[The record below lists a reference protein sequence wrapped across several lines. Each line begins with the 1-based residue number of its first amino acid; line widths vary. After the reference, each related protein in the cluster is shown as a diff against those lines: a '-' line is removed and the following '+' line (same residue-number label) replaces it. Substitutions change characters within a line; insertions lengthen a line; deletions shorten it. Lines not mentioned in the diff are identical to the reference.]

1 MYTGEVVLGTEGK
14 DTLDTT
20 QLFYYTEHPSNVKTF
35 FIESFPMEEL
45 EQKEPFEIKALC
57 GEFQSDVGSAY
68 NKYLD
73 KRFEVTGVVKTVG
86 PDVHNKPSIELTD
99 KDGREC
105 YALCIFPERYHP
117 NDILSGTPSFS
128 WHEESHVYGCVIVQK
143 IESKYNMMIP
153 SVFQFLFKRRVSI

>member
-1 MYTGEVVLGTEGK
+1 MSFILSSNYQTFKKKARLKVWASHVACKKMGSI
-14 DTLDTT
+14 TLRVKHDWATSLS
-20 QLFYYTEHPSNVKTF
+20 LFTF
-35 FIESFPMEEL
+35 MHWRRKWQPLRCSCL
-45 EQKEPFEIKALC
+45 ENPRDGVGGGAAGGAAIC
-57 GEFQSDVGSAY
+57 GVAQSRTRLKWLSSSM
-68 NKYLD
+68 L
-73 KRFEVTGVVKTVG
+73 
-86 PDVHNKPSIELTD
+86 
-99 KDGREC
+99 

>member
-14 DTLDTT
+14 GTLDTT

-105 YALCIFPERYHP
+105 YALCIFPSD
-117 NDILSGTPSFS
+117 DIYDTVKVGDTVTVSANFLVMTN
-128 WHEESHVYGCVIVQK
+128 WYGVVMKHSEIVK
-143 IESKYNMMIP
+143 
-153 SVFQFLFKRRVSI
+153 